1 MPALFQISDSGGA
14 LAAEP
19 FSPSQLSF
27 AALAALLS
35 LFTAA
40 PWCGSAEGRQAER
53 RMASLPRGRLL
64 SYGSDCLAVGALA
77 LVVTLAALL
86 PGGGLDGWTLIASAA
101 YALCGAALALALVRF
116 TAQEGRVDALA
127 PFLAL
132 ILCLLGGCFLDLSQ
146 LSPTAAHLALLTPP
160 GLAVRAAQ
168 GSPAA
173 AAALLLAGAALL
185 RLGMPRRRA

>member
-1 MPALFQISDSGGA
+1 MSANNDYSEEFDRLRRNRVEVSHHKYGPARKNFG
-14 LAAEP
+14 
-19 FSPSQLSF
+19 
-27 AALAALLS
+27 
-35 LFTAA
+35 
-40 PWCGSAEGRQAER
+40 
-53 RMASLPRGRLL
+53 
-64 SYGSDCLAVGALA
+64 
-77 LVVTLAALL
+77 
-86 PGGGLDGWTLIASAA
+86 
-101 YALCGAALALALVRF
+101 
-116 TAQEGRVDALA
+116 EGRVDALA

-146 LSPTAAHLALLTPP
+146 LSPTAARLALLTPP

>member
-1 MPALFQISDSGGA
+1 
-14 LAAEP
+14 
-19 FSPSQLSF
+19 
-27 AALAALLS
+27 
-35 LFTAA
+35 
-40 PWCGSAEGRQAER
+40 
-53 RMASLPRGRLL
+53 MASLPRGRLL

-146 LSPTAAHLALLTPP
+146 LSPTAARLALLTPP

>member
-1 MPALFQISDSGGA
+1 M
-14 LAAEP
+14 
-19 FSPSQLSF
+19 
-27 AALAALLS
+27 
-35 LFTAA
+35 
-40 PWCGSAEGRQAER
+40 
-53 RMASLPRGRLL
+53 
-64 SYGSDCLAVGALA
+64 GALA

-86 PGGGLDGWTLIASAA
+86 PGGGLDGWTLIAAAA

-146 LSPTAAHLALLTPP
+146 LSPTAARLALLTPP